1 VLRYV
6 GTLRQGLAWLLA
18 TAPDAALRDGARAR
32 ALAQEASRLTG
43 GHPVVLGTLAAAQAE
58 RGDFAAAAA
67 TAAQAAERAA
77 AQGHAAL
84 AESLRGQRALYEQGR
99 AFRDR
104 DCCMTIAAA
113 HALAVQPR
121 PAPLVLLL
129 VLALL
134 SI

>member
-104 DCCMTIAAA
+104 DCC
-113 HALAVQPR
+113 P
-121 PAPLVLLL
+121 
-129 VLALL
+129 
-134 SI
+134 